1 MKQENLMKKKRMKTK
16 PRMMMSKK
24 KRRTNRVTLRRRK
37 RWTGLPLKIVQKNI
51 VVKVMMMTQKRNQLI
66 P

>member
-1 MKQENLMKKKRMKTK
+1 
-16 PRMMMSKK
+16 MSKK

-51 VVKVMMMTQKRNQLI
+51 VLKVMIMSQKRNQLI

>member
-1 MKQENLMKKKRMKTK
+1 MKKKRMKTK
-16 PRMMMSKK
+16 PRMMMSK

>member
-1 MKQENLMKKKRMKTK
+1 MKKKRMKTK

-24 KRRTNRVTLRRRK
+24 KRRTNRVTLRRSK

-51 VVKVMMMTQKRNQLI
+51 VLKVMMMTQKRNQLI

>member
-1 MKQENLMKKKRMKTK
+1 MKKKRMKTK

-51 VVKVMMMTQKRNQLI
+51 AVSYTHLTLPTIYSV
-66 P
+66 